1 MRVQITGD
9 RNWTDRSVIEKALRV
24 VMTETGHAPVVVHGA
39 ARGADSLSGEVAEEL
54 GCTVEVYPADWL
66 KYGKAAGPIRN
77 KQMLDTGPD
86 VVLAFHDDLE
96 NSKGTRHC
104 VTEAEKRGLEVRK
117 YTTESFSDEAL

>member
-1 MRVQITGD
+1 M
-9 RNWTDRSVIEKALRV
+9 IEKALRV